1 MERRLFFE
9 NGDHRLFGV
18 VHDPHGHGDGV
29 DAARDVGIV
38 FCAPFGE
45 EKIASHRI
53 LLNMARRICGAG
65 FLCLRFDY
73 MGHGDSSGDFEEA
86 TVATRLSDIRA
97 AIAYLR
103 RNHRV
108 ERVGLVGFRFGG
120 TLAAL
125 TCLDATAV
133 DSLVLVSPITDGKAY
148 VSQLLRAN
156 MAFQMSA
163 FGKTLKGRKELIEE
177 LKAGKDVCIE
187 GYLFTKR
194 IYEEMVGIHLL
205 ECGEIRA
212 RRIGI
217 LEVVRNIEKPVD
229 ASLEALQKALSDR
242 AESVRLSRVEDDFFW
257 KDGKNYVAHAM
268 NTEDFLEQWFVE
280 TYG

>member
-1 MERRLFFE
+1 MERRMFFE

-18 VHDPHGHGDGV
+18 VHDPEGV
-29 DAARDVGIV
+29 EDRGAGVGDVGIV

-45 EKIASHRI
+45 EKIASYRI
-53 LLNMARRICGAG
+53 LRNMGRRLSGAG
-65 FLCLRFDY
+65 FRCLRFDY

-86 TVATRLSDIRA
+86 TVATRLSDIKC
-97 AIAYLR
+97 AIEYLR
-103 RNHRV
+103 AESRV

-125 TCLDATAV
+125 TCLDSPDV
-133 DSLVLVSPITDGKAY
+133 DCLVLVAPIIDGKAY

-163 FGKTLKGRKELIEE
+163 FGKTMKGRKELVED
-177 LKAGKDVCIE
+177 LKAGTDVCIE

-194 IYEEMVGIHLL
+194 MYEEMVDIHLL
-205 ECGEIRA
+205 KCGEMRA
-212 RRIGI
+212 RKVGI
-217 LEVVRNIEKPVD
+217 LEVVRNREKPVD
-229 ASLEALQKALSDR
+229 AAMEALRGVLSQS
-242 AESVRLSRVEDDFFW
+242 AESVGLTQVEDEFFW
-257 KDGKNYVAHAM
+257 KDGKNYAAHAI
-268 NTEDFLEQWFVE
+268 NTEDSLEKWFVE